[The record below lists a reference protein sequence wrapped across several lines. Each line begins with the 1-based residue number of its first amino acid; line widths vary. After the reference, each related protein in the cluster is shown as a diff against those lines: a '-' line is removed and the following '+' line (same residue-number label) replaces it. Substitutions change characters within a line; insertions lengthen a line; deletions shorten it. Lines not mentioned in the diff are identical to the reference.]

1 MRPNINLPDHG
12 MPSGTTVGFVYAILC
27 YAAFQ
32 AAFAYFIL
40 FLNGVLVPKGI
51 DDGAVR
57 TLPVALAL
65 NLGLI
70 VLWGLQHSVMAR
82 KGFKERWTRVVPAHT
97 ERATFCLASSAA
109 LMIVMLGWTPT
120 AGIVWNVESTIARNA
135 VIALQAVGWILLLA
149 ASHEIDHYELF
160 GLKQPFYAMKGKAM
174 PKPEFQTKR
183 IYRFVRHP
191 IQTGVLIGMW
201 AAPTMSAS
209 HLMFASLMTVYI
221 LVGLFFEERD
231 LVRQFGQRYLRYQ
244 REVPRFLPWKVPQ
257 IRELPGDV
265 QPGGRERSSR

>member
-1 MRPNINLPDHG
+1 MRPNVNLPPQST
-12 MPSGTTVGFVYAILC
+12 PSGTAAGFGYAILC

-57 TLPVALAL
+57 ALPVALAL

-82 KGFKERWTRVVPAHT
+82 KGFKERWTRIVPAHT
-97 ERATFCLASSAA
+97 ERATYCLASSVA
-109 LMIVMLGWTPT
+109 LMVVMLGWTPT
-120 AGIVWNVESTIARNA
+120 GGIVWEIDTAIARYA
-135 VIALQAVGWILLLA
+135 ILGLQAAGWILLVA
-149 ASHEIDHYELF
+149 ASHEIDHYETF
-160 GLKQPFYAMKGKAM
+160 GLKQPFYAMKGKSI
-174 PKPEFQTKR
+174 PEPDFQTKR

-191 IQTGVLIGMW
+191 IQTGIFVGMW

-209 HLMFASLMTVYI
+209 HLMFAGLMTVYI
-221 LVGLFFEERD
+221 LVGLYFEERD
-231 LVRQFGQRYLRYQ
+231 LVRQFGERYLRYQ
-244 REVPRFLPWKVPQ
+244 REVPRLLPWKAPQ
-257 IRELPGDV
+257 PPELP
-265 QPGGRERSSR
+265 REVRPAATDRT

>member
-1 MRPNINLPDHG
+1 MRPNVNLPPQG
-12 MPSGTTVGFVYAILC
+12 TPSGTAAGFGYAILC

-57 TLPVALAL
+57 ALPVALAL

-97 ERATFCLASSAA
+97 ERATFCLASSVA
-109 LMIVMLGWTPT
+109 LMVVMLGT
-120 AGIVWNVESTIARNA
+120 TIARYA
-135 VIALQAVGWILLLA
+135 ILGLQAAGWILLLA
-149 ASHEIDHYELF
+149 ASHEIDHYETF
-160 GLKQPFYAMKGKAM
+160 GLKQPFYAMKGKSI
-174 PKPEFQTKR
+174 PEPDFQTKR

-191 IQTGVLIGMW
+191 IQTGIFVGMW

-209 HLMFASLMTVYI
+209 HLMFAGLMTVYI
-221 LVGLFFEERD
+221 LVGLYFEERD
-231 LVRQFGQRYLRYQ
+231 LVRQFGERYLRYQ
-244 REVPRFLPWKVPQ
+244 REVPRLLPWKAPQ
-257 IRELPGDV
+257 PPELP
-265 QPGGRERSSR
+265 REVRPAATDRT

>member
-1 MRPNINLPDHG
+1 MRPNVNLPPQG
-12 MPSGTTVGFVYAILC
+12 TPSGTAAGFGYAILC

-57 TLPVALAL
+57 ALPVALAL

-97 ERATFCLASSAA
+97 ERATFCLASSVA
-109 LMIVMLGWTPT
+109 LMVVMLG
-120 AGIVWNVESTIARNA
+120 AILG
-135 VIALQAVGWILLLA
+135 LQAAGWILLVA
-149 ASHEIDHYELF
+149 ASHEIDHYETF
-160 GLKQPFYAMKGKAM
+160 GLKQPFYAMKGKSI
-174 PKPEFQTKR
+174 PEPDFQTKR

-191 IQTGVLIGMW
+191 IQTGIFVGMW

-209 HLMFASLMTVYI
+209 HLMFAGLMTVYI
-221 LVGLFFEERD
+221 LVGLYFEERD
-231 LVRQFGQRYLRYQ
+231 LVRQFGERYLRYQ
-244 REVPRFLPWKVPQ
+244 REVPRLLPWKAPQ
-257 IRELPGDV
+257 PPELP
-265 QPGGRERSSR
+265 REVRPAATDRT